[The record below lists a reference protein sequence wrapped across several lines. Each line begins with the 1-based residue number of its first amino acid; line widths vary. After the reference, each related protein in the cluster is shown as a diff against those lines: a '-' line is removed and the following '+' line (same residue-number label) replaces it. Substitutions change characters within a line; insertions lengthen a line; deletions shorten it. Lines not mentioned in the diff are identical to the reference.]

1 MAEANGGGRLNDH
14 EERIARLEAARKEL
28 EDSFIVMAHLE
39 TKSAA
44 RVKEH
49 AEFIADHE
57 QAIRKH
63 NEFVAHHEQAIR
75 EHEQAI
81 REMDDKL
88 NALID
93 VVGGMQGGIESRP
106 S

>member
-1 MAEANGGGRLNDH
+1 MAGHDGNGKPNDH

-28 EDSFIVMAHLE
+28 EDSVIVTAHLE

-49 AEFIADHE
+49 AEFIA
-57 QAIRKH
+57 
-63 NEFVAHHEQAIR
+63 HHEQVIR
-75 EHEQAI
+75 EI
-81 REMDDKL
+81 DDKL

-93 VVGGMQGGIESRP
+93 VSGRMQGGIESRP
-106 S
+106 R